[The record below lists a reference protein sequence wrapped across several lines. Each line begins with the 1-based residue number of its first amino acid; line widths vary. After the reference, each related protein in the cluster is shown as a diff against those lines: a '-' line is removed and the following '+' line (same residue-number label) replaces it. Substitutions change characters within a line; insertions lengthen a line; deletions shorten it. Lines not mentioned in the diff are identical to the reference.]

1 VLPTRGTIYA
11 AQIEDA
17 GSLGKEILPA
27 VVLGKEWNGQANFVS
42 TAGPGPEGRGII
54 VGGTGEFSGV
64 SGSFVEVSH
73 LTHMSKKRGGV
84 GTVELQLAYKRP
96 R

>member
-1 VLPTRGTIYA
+1 
-11 AQIEDA
+11 
-17 GSLGKEILPA
+17 
-27 VVLGKEWNGQANFVS
+27 
-42 TAGPGPEGRGII
+42 
-54 VGGTGEFSGV
+54 
-64 SGSFVEVSH
+64 VEVSH